1 MVFKTGRTAGTARKR
16 RMPEKRAQAT
26 IRRFGGVFYVR
37 FSVSLHRAEV
47 RMAGILKRSDADM
60 TSGVIWK
67 QLIAF
72 SVPMMIGL
80 LFQQMYNTVDTLVVG
95 QFVGKEALAAVG
107 SVGSIIN
114 TLVGVFNGLSVGAT
128 VVISQCYGAHDDK
141 GLHHAVQTT
150 FLLTFIMS
158 AALTAIGIALVDP
171 LLKMMD
177 TPPDVIEGSKTY
189 LTIYFAGIGGLLIYN
204 MGSGVLR
211 AVGDSRRPLYFLI
224 FSACTNIV
232 LDLVFVLAFRM
243 GVAGVAYA
251 TIVSELLS
259 CVLVLYTLT
268 NTTASYR
275 IVWHQLHL
283 NGPMVK
289 RIFNIGLPAA
299 IQQALTAFSNVFV
312 QSYINYFGSSCMA
325 GWSIYGKLD
334 VYALIPMQSISMA
347 ASTFIGQNFGAKNL
361 KRAKQGVTQSIAL
374 SCAITTVL
382 LTILILA
389 RRPLVRCF
397 NSNEEVIQYAA
408 YFLGVISPFYLVTSF
423 NQIYAGALRGT
434 GDSRTPMIIM
444 LFSFVVFRQAYL
456 YVNKLLG
463 NSFLMVALAYPMG
476 WVVCSI
482 LEFIYYRKSKLY
494 REILDEPDKQPD
506 AA

>member
-1 MVFKTGRTAGTARKR
+1 
-16 RMPEKRAQAT
+16 MPEKRAQNNDT
-26 IRRFGGVFYVR
+26 PLWRVFYAR
-37 FSVSLHRAEV
+37 FSAVCTEQRSYGRNP
-47 RMAGILKRSDADM
+47 KSSDADM

-189 LTIYFAGIGGLLIYN
+189 LTIYFCRYRRAFDLQH
-204 MGSGVLR
+204 GSGVLR

-251 TIVSELLS
+251 TIISELLS
-259 CVLVLYTLT
+259 CVLVLYTLS

-299 IQQALTAFSNVFV
+299 IQQRSPRFPMFLCSRISTISVPRAWPAGRSTASWN
-312 QSYINYFGSSCMA
+312 
-325 GWSIYGKLD
+325 
-334 VYALIPMQSISMA
+334 VYALIPMQSISHGR
-347 ASTFIGQNFGAKNL
+347 FDL
-361 KRAKQGVTQSIAL
+361 YRAEF
-374 SCAITTVL
+374 
-382 LTILILA
+382 
-389 RRPLVRCF
+389 RREKP
-397 NSNEEVIQYAA
+397 QA
-408 YFLGVISPFYLVTSF
+408 
-423 NQIYAGALRGT
+423 
-434 GDSRTPMIIM
+434 
-444 LFSFVVFRQAYL
+444 RQAGRYAVHRAFL
-456 YVNKLLG
+456 RHHRRAADDSDPGAQAAGTLL
-463 NSFLMVALAYPMG
+463 
-476 WVVCSI
+476 
-482 LEFIYYRKSKLY
+482 
-494 REILDEPDKQPD
+494 
-506 AA
+506 